1 MVKKNERT
9 RIFSALEVANI
20 CGVVNQTAINWIKN
34 KYLKAFTTP
43 GGQYRVY
50 ADDLLAFLEER
61 KMRIPPE
68 YESILRE
75 GMRESSILV
84 IDDDRDF
91 NNALVSHLKSRFPDF
106 TFYTAYDGFE
116 AGASLQRVRPT
127 VVVLDLNLPGVDGI
141 TICRNIKQDEQ
152 LGKPIVIAISGYD
165 SPRDRD
171 AVLEAGAE
179 GYFAKPIDMDDLA
192 AAIESCLVRR

>member
-50 ADDLLAFLEER
+50 ADDLLVFLEER

-68 YESILRE
+68 YEAILRD
-75 GMRESSILV
+75 GIKESSILV
-84 IDDDRDF
+84 IDDDKDF
-91 NNALVSHLKSRFPDF
+91 NASLVNHLKKRFSDF
-106 TFYTAYDGFE
+106 TFYTAFDGFE
-116 AGASLQRVRPT
+116 AGATLQKVRPS
-127 VVVLDLNLPGVDGI
+127 VVILDLNLPGVDGI
-141 TICRNIKQDEQ
+141 TICKNIKNDEH
-152 LGKPIVIAISGYD
+152 LGKPIVIAISGFD
-165 SPRDRD
+165 SPKDRD

-179 GYFAKPIDMDDLA
+179 GYFAKPIDMDDLSS
-192 AAIESCLVRR
+192 AIENCIIRR